1 VDIVAVSFV
10 QDAEDVK
17 TAKKIALE
25 KNEEPFIIAK
35 IEKREAVENLES
47 IVKESDGVMVARGDL
62 GVELNYEFVPV
73 IQKKIIN
80 EANRNGKP
88 VITAT
93 QILES
98 MVSSPTP
105 TRAETT
111 DVANAIID
119 GSDALMLAEETA
131 VGKYPVQAVQV
142 LSQVAMETEKYLPK
156 QISDSRRLWYD
167 GHAPDDAIALA
178 ACEASLEVGAS
189 AIVSRTRTGKTA
201 RLVAKY
207 RPPLPVLA
215 LTPNQKVL
223 SQLLLSWGVK
233 PILADN
239 VTLLED
245 VFRDAE
251 KTVKRLR
258 LARKGD
264 KIVVVCGDPE
274 APAGHTEIMK
284 IQSVK

>member
-1 VDIVAVSFV
+1 
-10 QDAEDVK
+10 
-17 TAKKIALE
+17 
-25 KNEEPFIIAK
+25 
-35 IEKREAVENLES
+35 
-47 IVKESDGVMVARGDL
+47 
-62 GVELNYEFVPV
+62 
-73 IQKKIIN
+73 
-80 EANRNGKP
+80 
-88 VITAT
+88 
-93 QILES
+93 
-98 MVSSPTP
+98 
-105 TRAETT
+105 
-111 DVANAIID
+111 
-119 GSDALMLAEETA
+119 
-131 VGKYPVQAVQV
+131 
-142 LSQVAMETEKYLPK
+142 METEKYLPK

-264 KIVVVCGDPE
+264 KIDVVCGDPE